1 MSAKKDKIFLIDGNS
16 FCYRA
21 FYAIRELVNSK
32 GMPTNAIFG
41 VVNMFRK
48 LIKEHEPDMIA
59 VVFDLKGPTTRHKKY
74 EKYKIQR
81 KPMPDELVSQ
91 IPRIKELIEAY
102 HIPIYELKGHEADDI
117 IATLAI
123 KAAKKK
129 LDVVIVTSDKDAL
142 QLVNDDIT
150 VLSPHAKEGKVY
162 DSEEVH
168 KKYGVGPDSMV
179 ELMALM
185 GDASDNIPGVKGVG
199 QVTARK
205 LLEEYKDV
213 EGVYRN
219 IENISSEILK
229 KKLQED
235 KEMAMLSREL
245 VILDKDLP
253 VELDIKNMRLSE
265 PDNAKLAELYREFE
279 FNALLKEVMPTEDVK
294 VSETKY
300 VYCETEKEIKK
311 VVDSISARKMVAVS
325 IDENPDD
332 NRICGI
338 AFAWAETEACYISIK
353 STNDGASDIPLAV
366 KSILENNKIVK
377 VGYDLKASLLAFSLA
392 GIKIERFDFDIMIAD
407 YLLEPSLPGR
417 DLASIAFR
425 SLGHGLRWD
434 RGSIEWDKKGQGTL
448 DFGGEKQ
455 YQPLCEEA
463 DMIFRLYGHLKEA
476 LKEKH
481 LTKLFSEVEMPLIP
495 VLATMENAGIKID
508 VKYVQKMASS
518 MERKLKIITKKIYS
532 LAGEEFNVNS
542 PKQLQYVLFEKLGLP
557 SGKKTKTGASTD
569 ESVLRR
575 LAEKHKL
582 PAVLLEYRMLNKLKT
597 TYYDSFLR
605 LIDKSSGKLHTNF
618 NQAVTATGRLSSSEP
633 NLQNIPIRTPL
644 GREIRKAFIPEA
656 KGRVLISADY
666 SQIELRILAH
676 LSEDKNLTKAF
687 KDHQDVHKFTASLI
701 FDTPVTEVT
710 DKMRTVA
717 KTVNFGVTYGM
728 GPFRLAKDLGISIEE
743 ARAFIDSYFDRYRG
757 VRKFIEATLT
767 SVRKDG
773 YVTTLLNRRRYIPE
787 ISSTNAHVK
796 GFAERAAVNT
806 PLQGSSADLIKLAM
820 LACSHEVADG
830 TEVKML
836 LQVHDELIFTAPQKK
851 AKKIA
856 EKIKSLMESVM
867 KLKVPT
873 VVDIKIGE
881 NWMELEEVVFE

>member
-1 MSAKKDKIFLIDGNS
+1 
-16 FCYRA
+16 
-21 FYAIRELVNSK
+21 
-32 GMPTNAIFG
+32 
-41 VVNMFRK
+41 
-48 LIKEHEPDMIA
+48 
-59 VVFDLKGPTTRHKKY
+59 
-74 EKYKIQR
+74 
-81 KPMPDELVSQ
+81 
-91 IPRIKELIEAY
+91 
-102 HIPIYELKGHEADDI
+102 
-117 IATLAI
+117 
-123 KAAKKK
+123 
-129 LDVVIVTSDKDAL
+129 
-142 QLVNDDIT
+142 
-150 VLSPHAKEGKVY
+150 
-162 DSEEVH
+162 
-168 KKYGVGPDSMV
+168 
-179 ELMALM
+179 
-185 GDASDNIPGVKGVG
+185 
-199 QVTARK
+199 
-205 LLEEYKDV
+205 
-213 EGVYRN
+213 
-219 IENISSEILK
+219 
-229 KKLQED
+229 
-235 KEMAMLSREL
+235 MAMLSREL

-338 AFAWAETEACYISIK
+338 AFAWAETEACYIPIK

-366 KSILENNKIVK
+366 KSILENSKIVK

-476 LKEKH
+476 IKEKH

-508 VKYVQKMASS
+508 VKYVQKMSAS

-633 NLQNIPIRTPL
+633 NLQNIPTRTPL

-830 TEVKML
+830 TEVRML